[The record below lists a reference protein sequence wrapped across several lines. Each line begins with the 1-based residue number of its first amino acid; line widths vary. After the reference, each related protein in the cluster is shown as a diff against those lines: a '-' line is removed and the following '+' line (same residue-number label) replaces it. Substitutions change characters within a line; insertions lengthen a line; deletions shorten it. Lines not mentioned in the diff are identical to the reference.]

1 MVFWEKRVK
10 PIRGEPEAWEE
21 LFPGSVSVL
30 FNNIYVPGIAVQF
43 VFPQIISSLSQ
54 TSCGEIGKW
63 NNTAR
68 DVTRR
73 SQRPVD

>member
-10 PIRGEPEAWEE
+10 PIREEQEAWQE

-30 FNNIYVPGIAVQF
+30 FNNIYVPGIAAQF
-43 VFPQIISSLSQ
+43 VFPQISSSHSQ
-54 TSCGEIGKW
+54 TSCSEIEKW
-63 NNTAR
+63 NNTTR